1 MLTEQEVREI
11 AKALGYDLKRTPQG
25 FELVREY
32 SDEEEVIESPSL
44 ESLLDFLKQ

>member
-11 AKALGYDLKRTPQG
+11 AKALGYELNRTPEG

-32 SDEEEVIESPSL
+32 SDEEEVIESPTL
-44 ESLLDFLKQ
+44 EPLVDFLRQ